1 MSTTPKVIQ
10 QITNAPLPMMLEKLG
25 MSIANAQSALDANSI
40 RLANELAAVK
50 VNIGDE
56 EYSLLSLGFAPTF
69 YAFTEASV
77 EMKMEFS
84 MAESESYGGALGFSY
99 GNSSNSNSNS
109 NSNSSSNNSNSEST
123 STQMFGV
130 SVSAHYSR
138 KFSSSAEG
146 SSSIAAKIVS
156 LPAPDIYLELLKG
169 TINKEE

>member
-50 VNIGDE
+50 INLGDE

-99 GNSSNSNSNS
+99 GKSSD
-109 NSNSSSNNSNSEST
+109 SNSSSSSDNSSSDST

-130 SVSAHYSR
+130 SISAHYSR

-156 LPAPDIYLELLKG
+156 LPAPDIYLEILKS
-169 TINKEE
+169 TINTEE

>member
-109 NSNSSSNNSNSEST
+109 SSNNSNSEST

-130 SVSAHYSR
+130 SVSAYYSR

-156 LPAPDIYLELLKG
+156 LPAPDIYLELLKE

>member
-109 NSNSSSNNSNSEST
+109 SSNNSNSEST

-156 LPAPDIYLELLKG
+156 LPAPDIYLELLKE